1 MTIQHAKSVHMYKH
15 ECTNSRDIFLLL
27 RFSSHLLAKIIFGH
41 DILLL
46 FPVCFFFLCRKN
58 TYFFSNIFLF
68 FLFPF
73 VSFLRDIEYDL
84 PITPV
89 ILYHINFHMRNFLAQ
104 FGLVYA
110 FLPLIEC
117 HCLSLLN
124 VLKISQKWETFSNFF
139 FKKASS

>member
-1 MTIQHAKSVHMYKH
+1 MTIQHAKSVHMNKH

-27 RFSSHLLAKIIFGH
+27 RFSSHLMAKIIFVH

-46 FPVCFFFLCRKN
+46 FPVRFFSPLQKNYVFLFKYFPRFPFSFFFVL
-58 TYFFSNIFLF
+58 
-68 FLFPF
+68 
-73 VSFLRDIEYDL
+73 FLRDIEYDL

-89 ILYHINFHMRNFLAQ
+89 ILHHINFHMRNILAQ

-124 VLKISQKWETFSNFF
+124 VLKNISKVRNL
-139 FKKASS
+139 

>member
-1 MTIQHAKSVHMYKH
+1 MTIQHAKSVHMNKH

-27 RFSSHLLAKIIFGH
+27 RFSSHLMAKLSLSMISYSYS
-41 DILLL
+41 LS
-46 FPVCFFFLCRKN
+46 V
-58 TYFFSNIFLF
+58 FFSPLQKKYVFLF
-68 FLFPF
+68 KYFPRFPFSFFF

-110 FLPLIEC
+110 FLPSIVC

-124 VLKISQKWETFSNFF
+124 VLKISQK
-139 FKKASS
+139 